1 MSQWAFPQL
10 FPPYTGSSNDKTN
23 VVWRGGG
30 GAFRLSGWIE
40 GEPITLTLMQRNGL
54 AVIAL
59 LVGCRKWGSWHF
71 VPNSLYPPCTPPPLD
86 NKVHVHSQNLPKV
99 HFLFFPSQQR
109 STLLKLD
116 FPTIHPHRLVHPL
129 DCTQEEFLR
138 RREAKGRWIARQG
151 VAKLAG
157 TELGISANKYWPIF
171 KPL

>member
-86 NKVHVHSQNLPKV
+86 NKVHVHSQNLPEV
-99 HFLFFPSQQR
+99 QCIPYSFQVSSAQHCLNWISRPS
-109 STLLKLD
+109 T
-116 FPTIHPHRLVHPL
+116 PTDWCIH
-129 DCTQEEFLR
+129 
-138 RREAKGRWIARQG
+138 WIAHRRSFWGGERQKG
-151 VAKLAG
+151 GELPGKGLPNWLAQ
-157 TELGISANKYWPIF
+157 N
-171 KPL
+171 